1 MRSITLTALVLVAVT
16 TGAGAAHAADTTQP
30 QTTPKHHK
38 TAATHAT
45 KPKAK
50 AAHAKQQPMSE
61 AKRRDLER
69 RIEALEQ
76 KSEMQYHEADTPNG
90 APGAKPAAH

>member
-1 MRSITLTALVLVAVT
+1 MRSITLSALLMVAVA
-16 TGAGAAHAADTTQP
+16 AGAAHAADTTQP
-30 QTTPKHHK
+30 PAKPKHHK
-38 TAATHAT
+38 TAAASAT

-50 AAHAKQQPMSE
+50 AHAKQQPMSE
-61 AKRRDLER
+61 EKRRDLER

>member
-1 MRSITLTALVLVAVT
+1 MRSITLSALVMVAVA
-16 TGAGAAHAADTTQP
+16 AGAARAADTPQP
-30 QTTPKHHK
+30 KTTPKHHK
-38 TAATHAT
+38 AAAASPT

-76 KSEMQYHEADTPNG
+76 KSEMQYHETDTPNG

>member
-1 MRSITLTALVLVAVT
+1 MRSITLSALVMVAVAAT
-16 TGAGAAHAADTTQP
+16 AAHAADPAEPHAQAT
-30 QTTPKHHK
+30 HHK
-38 TAATHAT
+38 AAAKSTAKSKTATAHN
-45 KPKAK
+45 KP
-50 AAHAKQQPMSE
+50 QPMSD

-90 APGAKPAAH
+90 APGAQPDTH